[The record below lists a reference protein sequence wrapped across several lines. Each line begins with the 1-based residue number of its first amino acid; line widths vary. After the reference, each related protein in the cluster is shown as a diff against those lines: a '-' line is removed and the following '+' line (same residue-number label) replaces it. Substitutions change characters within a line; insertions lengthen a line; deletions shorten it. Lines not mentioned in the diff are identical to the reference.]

1 MIMKMKII
9 TIITMHLQILK
20 KLLCYIFEKSGINQ
34 TISPGSELKKE
45 IKNKISKPLVSS
57 QE

>member
-1 MIMKMKII
+1 MKMKII